1 MIIIKSLKDFLIF
14 DIVIYVCTK
23 KKNIMICKKRR
34 NMKKIVL
41 KSEKLCK
48 SFANEGTQNHVLDN
62 VDLEIYEGDFTV
74 VMGSSGSGK
83 STLLYSLSGM
93 DVPTSGKVFY
103 GEVELTA
110 LKEKKMADFRS
121 KEFGFV
127 FQQVH
132 LVSNLSLME
141 NILVPGYLDKNKS
154 SEQIKERA
162 VELMQQMNISDAKD
176 RLPSQVSGGE
186 AQRAAIAR
194 AVINEPGLL
203 FADEPTGALNRKNT
217 EDVLKLMSE
226 INKKGQSILMVTH
239 DVRAA
244 LRGNRLLYL
253 EDGKVCGEM
262 ELPPFAEKDIK
273 NRELQVHSWLS
284 SMHW

>member
-1 MIIIKSLKDFLIF
+1 
-14 DIVIYVCTK
+14 
-23 KKNIMICKKRR
+23 
-34 NMKKIVL
+34 MKKVIL

-62 VDLEIYEGDFTV
+62 VDLEIFEGDFTV

-93 DVPTSGKVFY
+93 DTPTSGKVFY
-103 GEVELTA
+103 GDTEITG
-110 LKEKKMADFRS
+110 LKEKQMAELRS

-141 NILVPGYLDKNKS
+141 NILVPGYMDKEKTAT
-154 SEQIKERA
+154 EVKEMA
-162 VELMQQMNISDAKD
+162 IELLKAMNIEEAKD

-194 AVINEPGLL
+194 AIINEPGIL

-217 EDVLKLMSE
+217 VDVLNLLTD
-226 INKKGQSILMVTH
+226 INNKGQSILMVTH

-244 LRGNRLLYL
+244 LRGTRLIYL

-262 ELPPFAEKDIK
+262 ELPPFDEKDMK
-273 NRELQVHSWLS
+273 SRETQVNAWLS